1 MDIIFV
7 SVVAQR
13 ASARAYS
20 CHRRAVGEELWAAPY
35 RRLGWPKNTL
45 AFDEVLVRRE
55 AGCG

>member
-1 MDIIFV
+1 MDIMFV
-7 SVVAQR
+7 SVFAQR

-35 RRLGWPKNTL
+35 RRLGSRKKTL
-45 AFDEVLVRRE
+45 AFEEVLVRRE